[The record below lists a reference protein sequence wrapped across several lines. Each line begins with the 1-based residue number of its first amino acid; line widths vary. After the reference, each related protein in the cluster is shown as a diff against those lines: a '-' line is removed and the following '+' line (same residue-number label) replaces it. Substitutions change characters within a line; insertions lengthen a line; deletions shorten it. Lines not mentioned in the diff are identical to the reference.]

1 MAIGSIRNRT
11 TGKHPCW
18 QVTLDL
24 GNHPITGKR
33 QRVYKTVYGTK
44 KQAEQEL
51 KQMLVS
57 LTNTGSVPTSQPLVL
72 LSSWMEE
79 WMRLYLPHVAETTRR
94 SYEEKTKN
102 HINPMLGHFPINK
115 LTTDKIQG
123 AMNELIGVLSP
134 KSIRNT
140 FNILNAALKKAV
152 QQHLIPYNPC
162 AGVVLNKIPKYHP
175 QVFNATE
182 VQQALALASNNRT
195 IFTII
200 VLGGLLGLRR
210 GELTGLRWDDIDFK
224 NSTITIKNNRVNGR
238 NGVTEKDP
246 KSESGKRTL
255 SLGAD
260 VMDALSQIKGWYDE
274 YSRNPFW
281 YGKGY
286 VLFKDDGSPYAPD
299 SVTQL
304 WTRFVERHNL
314 KKLRLHDLRHTNATL
329 LISGG
334 VDART
339 VQHRLGHSD
348 VSTTLNRYVHVLPG
362 MDRSAADTLDAM
374 IFQQTPPQSPKKK
387 TP

>member
-1 MAIGSIRNRT
+1 MAIGSIRNRTT

-57 LTNTGSVPTSQPLVL
+57 LTTTGNVPTSQPLVL

-140 FNILNAALKKAV
+140 YNILNAALKKAV

-162 AGVVLNKIPKYHP
+162 AGVVLNKIPKYEP
-175 QVFNATE
+175 QVFDAAE
-182 VQQALALASNNRT
+182 IHQALSLADDHRA
-195 IFTII
+195 IYTII

-210 GELTGLRWDDIDFK
+210 GELTGLRWEDIDFK

-238 NGVTEKDP
+238 KGVTEKDP

-255 SLGAD
+255 SLGTD

-274 YSRNPFW
+274 YSQNPFW
-281 YGKGY
+281 HGKGY

-329 LISGG
+329 LIAGG
-334 VDART
+334 VDAKT
-339 VQHRLGHSD
+339 VQHRLGHAD
-348 VSTTLNRYVHVLPG
+348 ISTTLNRYVHVLPG

-374 IFQQTPPQSPKKK
+374 VFHQDTKNATP
-387 TP
+387 